1 MIVVVGDYVPD
12 KSPVYKSNATVVA
25 AAYQKKIIIG
35 NNFVRKSD
43 PLDLSPVIRL
53 LWDAQDGYLY

>member
-25 AAYQKKIIIG
+25 AAVSEEDNYWNQPCAKK
-35 NNFVRKSD
+35 
-43 PLDLSPVIRL
+43 
-53 LWDAQDGYLY
+53 